1 MLGFLPMPP
10 PQRTRY
16 EDLERRCF
24 PINDLLL
31 GPDPLLAACVADDCL
46 AVILADGPE
55 LTPAGQRTAWEHHY
69 QETLD
74 DQARQCWRLCVL
86 VLGEPE

>member
-1 MLGFLPMPP
+1 MLGFLLMPP
-10 PQRTRY
+10 PPRTGY

-24 PINDLLL
+24 SMNDLLL

-46 AVILADGPE
+46 ALELADGPDLSPARQR
-55 LTPAGQRTAWEHHY
+55 LTWEEYY
-69 QETLD
+69 QKAVD